1 MTWSVMCSHK
11 ESEEKLRETKSVLLT
26 GPRYGRP
33 SIALGTTWGSTKE
46 AIRRQETGKERA

>member
-1 MTWSVMCSHK
+1 MVSHVQPQE
-11 ESEEKLRETKSVLLT
+11 ESEERLREAKSVLLT
-26 GPRYGRP
+26 GPRYGMP